1 MHNFNFRS
9 LFIALAVTLPMAA
22 SAPAFAASKAD
33 LESSS
38 KAALN
43 QLVSQNP
50 GAKALNAK
58 AVAVLVFPKVT
69 KAGLGVGGQFGEGV
83 LWRKGKAAGY
93 FNTAGA
99 SYGLQAGAQQFG
111 YAMFFMNQKALDS
124 LSSTQGFE
132 VGVGP
137 SVVVMDEGKAK
148 NITSGTL
155 TEDIYA
161 FIFSQKGL
169 MAGLGI
175 QGNKIT
181 RIEK

>member
-1 MHNFNFRS
+1 MHALNFRS
-9 LFIALAVTLPMAA
+9 LLIALAVALPMAA
-22 SAPAFAASKAD
+22 SAPAFAASKSD

-43 QLVSQNP
+43 KLVAQNP

-58 AVAVLVFPKVT
+58 AVAVLVFPTIT
-69 KAGLGVGGQFGEGV
+69 KAGFMVGGQFGEGV
-83 LWRKGKAAGY
+83 LWRKGKPVGY
-93 FNTAGA
+93 YNTAGA
-99 SYGLQAGAQQFG
+99 SYGLQAGAQQYG

-124 LSSTQGFE
+124 LNSTQGFE

-137 SVVVMDEGKAK
+137 SVVVVDSGMAK
-148 NITSGTL
+148 SVTSGTL

-169 MAGLGI
+169 MAGVGI
-175 QGNKIT
+175 QGNKISK
-181 RIEK
+181 IQK